1 MESLALS
8 KNVAVLAIVAALALL
23 FSQFLGWS
31 CAPATALQCKAF
43 NCGPLPKP
51 EGVLKRNHK
60 LKQAVLVGR
69 GKITSPEDVA
79 VDQSG
84 RIYAGSA
91 INGKIYRISG
101 LLTQSASG
109 SSPFSDKIEV
119 FADPGGLSLGLKF
132 DADENL
138 VCCNAG
144 MGLISVDKDGRI
156 KSLVSE
162 VGGRKLYLVDDL
174 DIASDGRIYFTEA
187 TTERPGKS
195 TDRAMVLDLLEEVPH
210 GSLFVY
216 DPKTKE
222 TTTLLNDLYFA
233 NGVAVSKDN
242 SYVLVSETFRYRVR
256 RYWLTGPK
264 AGTSEVF
271 ADNLPGLPDGITTG
285 LNDEYWVALVFPR
298 NAWMDFAERRPK
310 VKELLVYLPRR
321 LWAGYP
327 HHGWVLRLDL
337 NGKITDDLED
347 PSGHVWSITNAVPWR
362 DSLLLGSL
370 RTKSIALYKV
380 KGE

>member
-1 MESLALS
+1 LESLLLS
-8 KNVAVLAIVAALALL
+8 KSISAQITTAALTL
-23 FSQFLGWS
+23 FFCQSLSWS
-31 CAPATALQCKAF
+31 CIPAKALQCRAF
-43 NCGPLPKP
+43 DCGRLPKL
-51 EGVLKRNHK
+51 EGVLKRNYK
-60 LKQAVLVGR
+60 LKQAVLLGK
-69 GKITSPEDVA
+69 GKIASPEDVA

-84 RIYAGSA
+84 RIYTGSA
-91 INGKIYRISG
+91 INGKIYRLSEVVSE
-101 LLTQSASG
+101 SAPR
-109 SSPFSDKIEV
+109 SSSLSEKIEV
-119 FADPGGLSLGLKF
+119 FANPGGLSLGLKF
-132 DADENL
+132 DADGNL
-138 VCCNAG
+138 ICCNAG

-156 KSLVSE
+156 TSLVSN
-162 VGGRKLYLVDDL
+162 VDGRKLYLVDDL
-174 DIASDGRIYFTEA
+174 DIASDGKIYFTEA

-222 TTTLLNDLYFA
+222 TKTLLSDLYFA

-256 RYWLTGPK
+256 RFWLSGAK
-264 AGTSEVF
+264 AGTSDVF

-285 LNDEYWVALVFPR
+285 VNDEYWVSLVFPR

-310 VKELLVYLPRR
+310 LKELLVYLPRR

-327 HHGWVLRLDL
+327 HHGWVLKLDL

-347 PSGHVWSITNAVPWR
+347 PSGHVWSITNAVPWK

-370 RTKSIALYKV
+370 RTKSVALYKL
-380 KGE
+380 GSE